1 MKILKVIF
9 GPFDQLYIFMW
20 INFSKIY
27 IFEIDKSK
35 YNFKRKLQSLQIYT
49 DSGIKGKYE
58 YLFNKNDINNRTK

>member
-1 MKILKVIF
+1 
-9 GPFDQLYIFMW
+9 MW
-20 INFSKIY
+20 NNFSKIY

-49 DSGIKGKYE
+49 DSDSKGKYE